1 MRVSVSG
8 HQGHQSITQL
18 IAEAKKH
25 SSQPKVQG
33 GKPTGHPLEQEL
45 DQLYI
50 SRKSSGNQRLTFN
63 DKLNKFIG
71 LYNEKGSIIVKKEEG
86 LKNYDMF
93 NLTAA
98 ARGNSLEKHFG
109 VISNVMK
116 QQLKTEQFDDFGLPV
131 MDLQR
136 LIGRIININPEE

>member
-1 MRVSVSG
+1 M
-8 HQGHQSITQL
+8 
-18 IAEAKKH
+18 
-25 SSQPKVQG
+25 
-33 GKPTGHPLEQEL
+33 
-45 DQLYI
+45 
-50 SRKSSGNQRLTFN
+50 
-63 DKLNKFIG
+63 NKFIG

-93 NLTAA
+93 NLTSA
-98 ARGNSLEKHFG
+98 ARVNSLEKHFG

>member
-71 LYNEKGSIIVKKEEG
+71 LYNEKGSIIVKKEPCSVS
-86 LKNYDMF
+86 KKF
-93 NLTAA
+93 NFNFLFQKANEA
-98 ARGNSLEKHFG
+98 DPH
-109 VISNVMK
+109 
-116 QQLKTEQFDDFGLPV
+116 
-131 MDLQR
+131 
-136 LIGRIININPEE
+136 